1 MKAEELKPCPF
12 CNKIPELRDY
22 GIGIG
27 SWMIYCICGVLMTAH
42 AKKAHSEPD
51 IHNEI
56 KVNVITAW
64 NQRKGVDEVS
74 REAFDDARIRNG
86 YEHTQYE
93 YSTFDDWLK
102 EQEKEEFCSYHGHSK
117 ESIRDNVLDCHA
129 HLAEGRVFACHYK
142 SINEAKEKCVDYEL
156 GQKIIQQKEQ

>member
-74 REAFDDARIRNG
+74 RERATKYAYERSPKKSLFLLYHQDWYDD
-86 YEHTQYE
+86 YDQ
-93 YSTFDDWLK
+93 WLK
-102 EQEKEEFCSYHGHSK
+102 EKGET
-117 ESIRDNVLDCHA
+117 A
-129 HLAEGRVFACHYK
+129 
-142 SINEAKEKCVDYEL
+142 
-156 GQKIIQQKEQ
+156 